1 MLNTDETMLITVD
14 MQEKIIP
21 AMNNQNKLIKNTNIL
36 IQGCEVLGLKILFT
50 EQYKKGLGETS
61 KQIII
66 PTNSTNLEKISFS
79 IFGDE
84 KIKNFINQNKIKN
97 LIIIGIEAHVC
108 VMLSALD
115 ALKNNYNVFIISDAI
130 SSRTQENYINAI
142 NLMRDNKITIT
153 NTESILFAMMKDAK
167 HPAFKT
173 ISNLIK

>member
-1 MLNTDETMLITVD
+1 MLNTNETMLITVD

-36 IQGCEVLGLKILFT
+36 IQGCETLGLKILFT

-61 KQIII
+61 KQIIM
-66 PTNSTNLEKISFS
+66 PTNSTSLEKISFS

-130 SSRTQENYINAI
+130 SSRTQENYVNAI
-142 NLMRDNKITIT
+142 NLMRDNKIIIT